1 MSDQGTA
8 GSLVTLC
15 PCGQGVSRHP
25 GWGDP
30 HEYGP
35 QCCRCCG
42 DIGSVTLESMF
53 RYGLRAARAQ
63 YLTPGELAMI
73 DAADLGELMALAAAA
88 NMRKLLAATT
98 RFST

>member
-1 MSDQGTA
+1 M
-8 GSLVTLC
+8 
-15 PCGQGVSRHP
+15 SRHP

-35 QCCRCCG
+35 LCCRCCS

-53 RYGLRAARAQ
+53 RYGLRTARAR
-63 YLTPGELAMI
+63 YLTPGELELVGT
-73 DAADLGELMALAAAA
+73 ADLGELMAMATAA
-88 NMRKLLAATT
+88 NMRMALAATT